1 MINKI
6 SRYWS
11 REASEYD
18 KHIQGEFRNRKGVEA
33 WKNLLRETLGEKIP
47 QHVLDVGTGSGFL
60 ALLLAEMGHRVV
72 AVDAAPAMLEIASKN
87 AAQRG
92 LKIDFRL
99 NDASELVGFADD
111 TFDAV
116 VSRHVV
122 WTLPDPEKAYA
133 EWWRVLRPG
142 GKLIVIDGNWYLN
155 LRSPFRRAWRVFSWL
170 LIFFTEGRKPWK
182 RQKIDEELLQ
192 RLPLAERL
200 RPQED
205 QKLLDLCGY
214 KIINIKT
221 NIYYFKMRSVFEF
234 LKTGYWGD
242 TFMIVAEKPVYR

>member
-1 MINKI
+1 MLNKI

-11 REASEYD
+11 REANDYD
-18 KHIQGEFRNRKGVEA
+18 KFVQGEFRNRKSIEA
-33 WKNLLRETLGEKIP
+33 WKDFLREALGEKVP
-47 QHVLDVGTGSGFL
+47 QYVLDVGTGSGFL
-60 ALLLAEMGHRVV
+60 SLLLAEMGHRVV
-72 AVDAAPAMLEIASKN
+72 AVDATPGMLEIASRN

-99 NDASELVGFADD
+99 NDASDLVGIAAD

-122 WTLPDPEKAYA
+122 WILPDPEKAYA

-142 GKLIVIDGNWYLN
+142 GKLIVFDGNWYLN
-155 LRSPFRRAWRVFSWL
+155 RHSPFRRAWRVFSWL
-170 LIFFTEGRKPWK
+170 LIFLSEGRKPWK
-182 RQKIDEELLQ
+182 RQEIDEELLQ
-192 RLPLAERL
+192 RLPLTDRL

-205 QKLLDLCGY
+205 QELLDLCGY
-214 KIINIKT
+214 KVTSIKS
-221 NIYYFKMRSVFEF
+221 NIYYFKIRSTFEY

-242 TFMIVAEKPVYR
+242 AFMIVGEKPVHR